1 VFHALAPRLSDRVMM
16 AMIEHPHKIANAMRD
31 IDIAIPS
38 LSTRLSV
45 TRWNCVITVKPIVE
59 ILSPTE

>member
-1 VFHALAPRLSDRVMM
+1 MM

-45 TRWNCVITVKPIVE
+45 TRWNCVRTVKPIVE